1 MGRRRVRTKA
11 EFVSFSNKTRQEINT
26 KLEAGPM
33 DDLFG
38 PPTTSYC
45 NTFNFKIV
53 LFYFIF
59 DCNKEFLLLRYVH
72 FRISASPVML
82 QFEVEEFTT
91 QSKLKN
97 FKNVMIK
104 VDYRISNFGSWI
116 HQKYPQKF

>member
-1 MGRRRVRTKA
+1 MVLGESDFPRL
-11 EFVSFSNKTRQEINT
+11 EDTRQVIFMVF
-26 KLEAGPM
+26 KHHVYIPWDFVL
-33 DDLFG
+33 L
-38 PPTTSYC
+38 YC
-45 NTFNFKIV
+45 NVTDTNVKIG
-53 LFYFIF
+53 IIR
-59 DCNKEFLLLRYVH
+59 NSGRSIKEFLLLRYVH

-116 HQKYPQKF
+116 HQKVYRNS